1 MAMHVNPRLGS
12 TLDAAEELAEYRR
25 QNPTSLSRF
34 EQAKAVIPGGN
45 TRLTAYFA
53 PYPFYAV
60 KGEGSR
66 IYDLDGN
73 VRLDF
78 YNNATSLIF
87 GHAYPPVVAAISDQA
102 SKGTAFAIP
111 TEPEVELAQLLAARL
126 PSVEQIRFTNSGT
139 EGVLFAVR
147 AARVFTAREKIA
159 KFEGGYHGTTDH
171 VSVSV
176 TPDLTHAG
184 DARRPAPVPA
194 SAGVTR
200 GTLDDV
206 LILPFNDLEATTA
219 LLTAH
224 RDEVA
229 AVLVEPVLGSCGYV
243 PAHTEFLQGL
253 RDLTRRLGI
262 LLIFDEV
269 QTFRLSFGGV
279 QALLDTVPD
288 LTVLG
293 KIIGGG
299 LPVGGVGGRHDIM
312 AAFDAS
318 TGTPKIPHAGTF
330 NGNPVTMRA
339 GLATLQRLGPTEFG
353 QLDQRG
359 SDLRLRLQNLCDR
372 YNVPVQVTGA
382 GSLFG
387 IHWSAEPVIDYRSA
401 ARANKSLAY
410 KFFLHALNN
419 GIFFTT
425 RGGGCLSL
433 AMTDTEVGAFLDVLE
448 GFLKKITARS

>member
-1 MAMHVNPRLGS
+1 MHASQRLAHIFDS
-12 TLDAAEELAEYRR
+12 AEELAEYQR
-25 QNPTSLSRF
+25 QNPASLSRF

-87 GHAYPPVVAAISDQA
+87 GHAYPPVVAAVSDQV

-111 TEPEVELAQLLAARL
+111 TEPEVELAQLLTTRL

-139 EGVLFAVR
+139 EGVLFAIR
-147 AARVFTAREKIA
+147 AARVFTARERIA
-159 KFEGGYHGTTDH
+159 KFEGGYHGTADH

-176 TPDLTHAG
+176 TPDLALTG
-184 DARRPAPVPA
+184 DAHRPTPVPA
-194 SAGVTR
+194 SAGITH
-200 GTLDDV
+200 GTVDDV
-206 LILPFNDLEATTA
+206 VILPFNDLEGTTA

-224 RDEVA
+224 QDTVA
-229 AVLVEPVLGSCGYV
+229 AVLVEPILGSCGYV
-243 PAHTEFLQGL
+243 PAQPEFLQGL
-253 RDLTRRLGI
+253 RDLTERLGI

-269 QTFRLSFGGV
+269 QTFRLSSGGA
-279 QALLDTVPD
+279 QALLAIMPD

-299 LPVGGVGGRHDIM
+299 LPVGGVGGRRDVM

-339 GLATLQRLGPTEFG
+339 GLATLQD
-353 QLDQRG
+353 LDPAVYDHLNQRG
-359 SDLRLRLQNLCDR
+359 SDFRLRLQTLCER

-387 IHWSAEPVIDYRSA
+387 IHWSADPVTDYRSA
-401 ARANKSLAY
+401 ARANKSLSY
-410 KFFLHALNN
+410 RFFLHALNN
-419 GIFFTT
+419 GLFFTT
-425 RGGGCLSL
+425 RGGGCLSIP
-433 AMTDTEVGAFLDVLE
+433 MTDTEMGTFLDVLE
-448 GFLKKITARS
+448 GFLKKITA

>member
-1 MAMHVNPRLGS
+1 MHASQRLAQAFDS
-12 TLDAAEELAEYRR
+12 AEELAEYQR

-34 EQAKAVIPGGN
+34 EEAKAVIAGGN
-45 TRLTAYFA
+45 TRLTAFFA

-73 VRLDF
+73 LRLDF

-87 GHAYPPVVAAISDQA
+87 GHAYPPVVTAISDQA

-111 TEPEVELAQLLAARL
+111 TEPEVELARLLTARL
-126 PSVEQIRFTNSGT
+126 PSVERVRFTNSGT
-139 EGVLFAVR
+139 EGVLFAIR
-147 AARVFTAREKIA
+147 AARAFTAREKIA
-159 KFEGGYHGTTDH
+159 KFEGGYHGTADH
-171 VSVSV
+171 VSISV
-176 TPDLTHAG
+176 TPDLALTGDTH
-184 DARRPAPVPA
+184 RPTPVPA
-194 SAGVTR
+194 SAGITHSTV
-200 GTLDDV
+200 DDI
-206 LILPFNDLEATTA
+206 LILPFNDLEGTTA

-224 RDEVA
+224 KDTVA
-229 AVLVEPVLGSCGYV
+229 AVLVEPILGSCGYV
-243 PAHTEFLQGL
+243 PAQAEFLQGL
-253 RDLTRRLGI
+253 RDLTQRLSI

-269 QTFRLSFGGV
+269 QTFRLSSGGA
-279 QALLDTVPD
+279 QALLNVMPD

-299 LPVGGVGGRHDIM
+299 LPVGGVGGRSDIM

-318 TGTPKIPHAGTF
+318 TGTPRIPHAGTF

-339 GLATLQRLGPTEFG
+339 GLATLQDLDPTTYDH
-353 QLDQRG
+353 LNHRG
-359 SDLRLRLQNLCDR
+359 SDFRLRLQTLCDR

-387 IHWSAEPVIDYRSA
+387 IHWSAEPVIDYRSS
-401 ARANKSLAY
+401 ARANKSLSY

-419 GIFFTT
+419 GVFFTT
-425 RGGGCLSL
+425 RGGGCLSIP
-433 AMTDTEVGAFLDVLE
+433 MTDTEMGAFLDVLE
-448 GFLKKITARS
+448 GFLKKITA

>member
-1 MAMHVNPRLGS
+1 MHASQRLAQ
-12 TLDAAEELAEYRR
+12 TLDSAEELAEYQR
-25 QNPTSLSRF
+25 QNPASLSRF

-87 GHAYPPVVAAISDQA
+87 GHAYPPVVVAISDQA

-111 TEPEVELAQLLAARL
+111 TEPEVELAQLLTARL

-139 EGVLFAVR
+139 EGVLFAIR

-159 KFEGGYHGTTDH
+159 KFEGGYHGTADH

-176 TPDLTHAG
+176 TPELALTG
-184 DARRPAPVPA
+184 DARRPTPVPA
-194 SAGVTR
+194 SAGITR
-200 GTLDDV
+200 STVDDV
-206 LILPFNDLEATTA
+206 VILPFNDLEGTTA

-224 RDEVA
+224 KDTVA
-229 AVLVEPVLGSCGYV
+229 AVLVEPILGSCAYV
-243 PAHTEFLQGL
+243 PAQSEFLQGL
-253 RDLTRRLGI
+253 RDLTKRLGI

-269 QTFRLSFGGV
+269 QTFRLSSGGA
-279 QALLDTVPD
+279 QALLGIMPD

-299 LPVGGVGGRHDIM
+299 LPVGGVGGRRDVM

-318 TGTPKIPHAGTF
+318 TGTPKVPHAGTF

-339 GLATLQRLGPTEFG
+339 GLATLQD
-353 QLDQRG
+353 LDPEVYDPLNQRG
-359 SDLRLRLQNLCDR
+359 SDFRLRLQTLCER
-372 YNVPVQVTGA
+372 YNVSVQVTGA

-387 IHWSAEPVIDYRSA
+387 IHWSADPVTDYRSA
-401 ARANKSLAY
+401 TRANKSLSY

-419 GIFFTT
+419 GLFFTT
-425 RGGGCLSL
+425 RGGGCLSIP
-433 AMTDTEVGAFLDVLE
+433 MTDTEMGTFLDVLE
-448 GFLKKITARS
+448 GFLKKITA

>member
-1 MAMHVNPRLGS
+1 MHASQRLAHTFG
-12 TLDAAEELAEYRR
+12 AAEELAEYQR

-111 TEPEVELAQLLAARL
+111 TEPEVELAQLLIARL

-139 EGVLFAVR
+139 EGVMFAIR
-147 AARVFTAREKIA
+147 AARVFTGREKIA
-159 KFEGGYHGTTDH
+159 KFEGGYHGTADH
-171 VSVSV
+171 VAISV
-176 TPDLTHAG
+176 TPDLGLTG
-184 DARRPAPVPA
+184 DPHRPMPVPA
-194 SAGVTR
+194 SAGITQNTV
-200 GTLDDV
+200 DDV
-206 LILPFNDLEATTA
+206 LILPFNDLEGTAA

-224 RDEVA
+224 QDTVA
-229 AVLVEPVLGSCGYV
+229 AVLVEPILGSCGYV
-243 PAHTEFLQGL
+243 PAHPEFLHGL
-253 RDLTRRLGI
+253 RDLTQRLGI

-269 QTFRLSFGGV
+269 QTFRLSAGGA
-279 QALLDTVPD
+279 QALLDIMPD

-299 LPVGGVGGRHDIM
+299 LPVGGVGGRSAVM

-318 TGTPKIPHAGTF
+318 AGTPKIPHAGTF

-339 GLATLQRLGPTEFG
+339 GLATLRDLEPAAFD
-353 QLDQRG
+353 QLNQRG
-359 SDLRLRLQNLCDR
+359 SDFRIRVQTLCDR

-387 IHWSAEPVIDYRSA
+387 IHWSADPVHDYRSA
-401 ARANKSLAY
+401 ARANKSLSY
-410 KFFLHALNN
+410 KFFLHALND

-425 RGGGCLSL
+425 RGGGCLSIP
-433 AMTDTEVGAFLDVLE
+433 MTDTEMGAFCDVLE
-448 GFLKKITARS
+448 GFLKKIIAAS

>member
-1 MAMHVNPRLGS
+1 MHASQRLAQTFDSG
-12 TLDAAEELAEYRR
+12 EELAEYQR
-25 QNPTSLSRF
+25 QNPASLSRF
-34 EQAKAVIPGGN
+34 EQAKTVIPGGN

-111 TEPEVELAQLLAARL
+111 TEPEVELAQLLTARL

-139 EGVLFAVR
+139 EGVLFAIR

-159 KFEGGYHGTTDH
+159 KFEGGYHGTADH
-171 VSVSV
+171 VSISV
-176 TPDLTHAG
+176 TPDLALTG
-184 DARRPAPVPA
+184 DAGRPTPVPA
-194 SAGVTR
+194 SAGITR
-200 GTLDDV
+200 GTIEDV
-206 LILPFNDLEATTA
+206 VILPFNDLEGTTA

-224 RDEVA
+224 QDTVA
-229 AVLVEPVLGSCGYV
+229 AVLVEPILGSCGYV
-243 PAHTEFLQGL
+243 PAQPEFLHGL
-253 RDLTRRLGI
+253 RDLTQRLGI

-269 QTFRLSFGGV
+269 QTFRLSFGGA
-279 QALLDTVPD
+279 QALLGIMPD

-299 LPVGGVGGRHDIM
+299 LPVGGVGGRSDVM

-339 GLATLQRLGPTEFG
+339 GLATLQG
-353 QLDQRG
+353 LDPATYDHLNQRG
-359 SDLRLRLQNLCDR
+359 SDFRRRVQMLCDR
-372 YNVPVQVTGA
+372 YDVPVQVTGA

-387 IHWSAEPVIDYRSA
+387 IHWSADPVTDYRSA
-401 ARANKSLAY
+401 ARANKSLSY
-410 KFFLHALNN
+410 KFFLHALNS
-419 GIFFTT
+419 GVFFTT
-425 RGGGCLSL
+425 RGGGCLSIP
-433 AMTDTEVGAFLDVLE
+433 MTDTEMGAFLDGLE
-448 GFLKKITARS
+448 GFLKKITA

>member
-1 MAMHVNPRLGS
+1 MHVSQGLAQIFDS
-12 TLDAAEELAEYRR
+12 TEELAEYQR
-25 QNPTSLSRF
+25 QNPASLSRF

-111 TEPEVELAQLLAARL
+111 TEPEVELAQLLTTRI

-139 EGVLFAVR
+139 EGVLFAIR
-147 AARVFTAREKIA
+147 AARVFTARGKIA
-159 KFEGGYHGTTDH
+159 KFEGGYHGTADH
-171 VSVSV
+171 VSISV
-176 TPDLTHAG
+176 TPDLALTG
-184 DARRPAPVPA
+184 DARRPTPVPA
-194 SAGVTR
+194 SAGITHN
-200 GTLDDV
+200 TINDV
-206 LILPFNDLEATTA
+206 LILPFNDLEGTTA
-219 LLTAH
+219 LLTTYGAT
-224 RDEVA
+224 VA
-229 AVLVEPVLGSCGYV
+229 AVLVEPILGSCGYV
-243 PAHTEFLQGL
+243 PAQPEFLQGL
-253 RDLTRRLGI
+253 RDLTQRLGI
-262 LLIFDEV
+262 LLVFDEV
-269 QTFRLSFGGV
+269 QTFRLSSGGA
-279 QALLDTVPD
+279 QALMDIMPD

-299 LPVGGVGGRHDIM
+299 LPVGGVGGRSDVM
-312 AAFDAS
+312 AAFDATTS
-318 TGTPKIPHAGTF
+318 TPQIPHAGTF

-339 GLATLQRLGPTEFG
+339 GLATLRDLGPATYDG
-353 QLDQRG
+353 LHQQG
-359 SDLRLRLQNLCDR
+359 SDLRLRLQTLGNR
-372 YNVPVQVTGA
+372 YGVPIQVTGA

-387 IHWSAEPVIDYRSA
+387 IHWSAEPVTDYRSS
-401 ARANKSLAY
+401 ARANKSLSY

-419 GIFFTT
+419 RIFFTS
-425 RGGGCLSL
+425 RGGGCLSMP
-433 AMTDTEVGAFLDVLE
+433 MTDTETGAFLDVFE
-448 GFLKKITARS
+448 GFLKKITAGS

>member
-1 MAMHVNPRLGS
+1 MHASQRLAQ
-12 TLDAAEELAEYRR
+12 TFDPAEELAEYQR
-25 QNPTSLSRF
+25 QNPTSHKRF
-34 EQAKAVIPGGN
+34 EQAKTVIPGGN

-53 PYPFYAV
+53 PFPFYAV

-87 GHAYPPVVAAISDQA
+87 GHAYPPVVRAIRDQA
-102 SKGTAFAIP
+102 GNGTAFAIP
-111 TEPEVELAQLLAARL
+111 TEPEIELAQLLTARL
-126 PSVEQIRFTNSGT
+126 PSVEQMRFTNSGT
-139 EGVLFAVR
+139 EGVLFAIR

-171 VSVSV
+171 VAVSV
-176 TPDLTHAG
+176 TPDLALAG
-184 DARRPAPVPA
+184 DAQRPMPVPA
-194 SAGVTR
+194 SAGITQHTV
-200 GTLDDV
+200 DDV
-206 LILPFNDLEATTA
+206 LVLPFNDLEGTTT

-224 RDEVA
+224 QDTVA
-229 AVLVEPVLGSCGYV
+229 AVIVEPILGSCGYV
-243 PAHTEFLQGL
+243 PARPEFLRGL
-253 RDLTRRLGI
+253 RHLTQRLGI

-269 QTFRLSFGGV
+269 QTFRLSWGGA
-279 QALLDTVPD
+279 QALLDIMPD

-299 LPVGGVGGRHDIM
+299 LPVGGVGGRSAVM

-318 TGTPKIPHAGTF
+318 MGSPKIPHAGTF

-339 GLATLQRLGPTEFG
+339 GLATLRD
-353 QLDQRG
+353 LDREAFDHLNQRG
-359 SDLRLRLQNLCDR
+359 SELRTRVQTVCKR
-372 YNVPVQVTGA
+372 YDVPVQVTGA

-387 IHWSAEPVIDYRSA
+387 IHWSVDPVTDYRSS
-401 ARANKSLAY
+401 ARANKSLSY

-425 RGGGCLSL
+425 RGGGCLSMP
-433 AMTDTEVGAFLDVLE
+433 MTDAEMGAFLDVLE
-448 GFLKKITARS
+448 GFLKKITA

>member
-1 MAMHVNPRLGS
+1 MHASQRLAQTFDS
-12 TLDAAEELAEYRR
+12 AEELAEYQR
-25 QNPTSLSRF
+25 QNPASLSRF
-34 EQAKAVIPGGN
+34 EEAKAVIPGGN

-87 GHAYPPVVAAISDQA
+87 GHAYPPVVVAISDQA

-111 TEPEVELAQLLAARL
+111 TEPEVELAQLLTARI
-126 PSVEQIRFTNSGT
+126 PSVEKIRFTNSGT
-139 EGVLFAVR
+139 EGVLFAIR
-147 AARVFTAREKIA
+147 AARVFTGRDKIA
-159 KFEGGYHGTTDH
+159 KFEGGYHGTADH
-171 VSVSV
+171 VSISV
-176 TPDLTHAG
+176 TPDLALTG
-184 DARRPAPVPA
+184 DTRRPTPVIA
-194 SAGVTR
+194 SAGITPNTV
-200 GTLDDV
+200 DDV
-206 LILPFNDLEATTA
+206 IILPFNDLQGTTTI
-219 LLTAH
+219 LTAH
-224 RDEVA
+224 QDELA
-229 AVLVEPVLGSCGYV
+229 AVFVEPILGSCGYV
-243 PAHTEFLQGL
+243 PAQPEFLQGL
-253 RDLTRRLGI
+253 RELTQRLGM

-269 QTFRLSFGGV
+269 QTFRLSSGGA
-279 QALLDTVPD
+279 QALLGIMPD

-299 LPVGGVGGRHDIM
+299 LPVGGVGGRSDVM
-312 AAFDAS
+312 AAFDAT

-339 GLATLQRLGPTEFG
+339 GLATLRDVGPAAYDR
-353 QLDQRG
+353 LDQRG
-359 SDLRLRLQNLCDR
+359 RDLRQRLQALGDR
-372 YNVPVQVTGA
+372 YGVPIQVTGA

-387 IHWSAEPVIDYRSA
+387 IHWSAEPVTDYRSA
-401 ARANKSLAY
+401 ARANKSLSY

-425 RGGGCLSL
+425 RGGGCLSIP
-433 AMTDTEVGAFLDVLE
+433 MTDAEVGAFLDVLE
-448 GFLKKITARS
+448 GFLKKITAG

>member
-1 MAMHVNPRLGS
+1 MHASQRLGQTFDS
-12 TLDAAEELAEYRR
+12 TEEMVEYHR

-34 EQAKAVIPGGN
+34 EQAKVVIPGGN

-87 GHAYPPVVAAISDQA
+87 GHAYPPVVAAITEQA

-111 TEPEVELAQLLAARL
+111 TEPEVELAQLLAARI
-126 PSVEQIRFTNSGT
+126 PSVEHIRFTNSGT
-139 EGVLFAVR
+139 EGVLFAIR
-147 AARVFTAREKIA
+147 AARVFSGRDKIA
-159 KFEGGYHGTTDH
+159 KFEGGYHGTADH
-171 VSVSV
+171 VSISV
-176 TPDLTHAG
+176 TPDFALIG
-184 DARRPAPVPA
+184 DARQPTPVPA
-194 SAGVTR
+194 SAGITPK
-200 GTLDDV
+200 TIDDV
-206 LILPFNDLEATTA
+206 VILPFNDLESTTA
-219 LLTAH
+219 ILTAH
-224 RDEVA
+224 QDELA
-229 AVLVEPVLGSCGYV
+229 AVLVEPILGSCGYV
-243 PAHTEFLQGL
+243 PAQPEFLQEL
-253 RDLTRRLGI
+253 RDLTQRLGM

-269 QTFRLSFGGV
+269 QTFRLSSGGA
-279 QALLDTVPD
+279 QALLGITPD

-299 LPVGGVGGRHDIM
+299 LPVGGVGGRSAVM
-312 AAFDAS
+312 AAFDAT

-339 GLATLQRLGPTEFG
+339 GLATLRDLVPAAYDRLNHM
-353 QLDQRG
+353 G
-359 SDLRLRLQNLCDR
+359 SDFRQHLQTLGNR
-372 YNVPVQVTGA
+372 YGVPVQVTGA

-387 IHWSAEPVIDYRSA
+387 IHWSAEPVTDYRSA
-401 ARANKSLAY
+401 ARANKSLSY

-425 RGGGCLSL
+425 RGGGCLSMS
-433 AMTDTEVGAFLDVLE
+433 MTETEMGTFLDVLE
-448 GFLKKITARS
+448 GFLKKISVA